1 MLEGNWLAAGRQ
13 IRWDETYEP
22 TGEPMGEAY
31 WRTLLMDHNPHAKGL
46 SNQRIPADIDV
57 SAIFYSLAQ
66 RRALTRSLYSQIL
79 LEPNPRWSERLQ
91 STVKYKRF
99 FTTETGLIGMASSK
113 AKPGDVVCVLFGGRV
128 PFSLRKVE
136 DHYNLVGETYVH
148 GFMDGRAVD
157 LTNVGDLE
165 TVDFCI
171 R

>member
-1 MLEGNWLAAGRQ
+1 M
-13 IRWDETYEP
+13 
-22 TGEPMGEAY
+22 
-31 WRTLLMDHNPHAKGL
+31 
-46 SNQRIPADIDV
+46 
-57 SAIFYSLAQ
+57 
-66 RRALTRSLYSQIL
+66 
-79 LEPNPRWSERLQ
+79 
-91 STVKYKRF
+91 
-99 FTTETGLIGMASSK
+99 TETGLIGMASSK

-157 LTNVGDLE
+157 LANRSELE